1 MKLVKYRDAGMNT
14 HTYFWKND
22 NNSTISPYF
31 DTDKE
36 ALSWA
41 TEKGYEV
48 GTLEEQS
55 EFETKRNYPWNGVSP
70 SVNAQWKVEIK
81 DPWDEWKATKDIT

>member
-14 HTYFWKND
+14 YTYFWKNEE
-22 NNSTISPYF
+22 NHTVSPYF
-31 DTDKE
+31 DTDRE

-48 GTLEEQS
+48 GTLEDQEA
-55 EFETKRNYPWNGVSP
+55 FAKKRN
-70 SVNAQWKVEIK
+70 
-81 DPWDEWKATKDIT
+81 DPWDQWKSSKDI

>member
-22 NNSTISPYF
+22 NNSTVSPYF

-41 TEKGYEV
+41 TEKGYEI
-48 GTLEEQS
+48 GSLEDAE
-55 EFETKRNYPWNGVSP
+55 EFARKRNDPWN
-70 SVNAQWKVEIK
+70 
-81 DPWDEWKATKDIT
+81 EWKATKDIV